1 LGAVALAGDGLAIE
15 GHSPVRDR
23 ELLYRNIKRVYWK
36 KRKGNGGYYLSTQ
49 AFTDPQYRISV
60 YRAALCGNDPSHA
73 QEEGEDYVRGLY
85 AEDVRAIDT
94 VIKFDNNEPRVH
106 YRVDVAPA
114 PRCDDPSHAEIFT
127 DPEITSAGV
136 FKRLQARLVCVS
148 RWEEGY
154 IPSDA
159 EE

>member
-1 LGAVALAGDGLAIE
+1 VALADDGLAIE
-15 GHSPVRDR
+15 GHVSVRNR

-36 KRKGNGGYYLSTQ
+36 KQKRSDGFYLSTQ

-73 QEEGEDYVRGLY
+73 QEEDEDYVRGLY

-94 VIKFDNNEPRVH
+94 VIKFDNNEPREH

-127 DPEITSAGV
+127 DPEITSGGV
-136 FKRLQARLVCVS
+136 FKRLQARLVCIS
-148 RWEEGY
+148 RWEKGY
-154 IPSDA
+154 SPSDA
-159 EE
+159 EGE